1 MAEAE
6 DKIDNEKIK
15 TERSQALREAYQAKE
30 KVNELLNEE
39 KNINKALEQ
48 ALKLKKE
55 ISTQASQAGQNSDKL
70 NELKEQ
76 FIQYRTF
83 EEKLKSDL
91 IQVRASKRDAL
102 KQAKEKEQKAEA
114 LAKREKEALA
124 KREKEALAASSEQP
138 AEPASSEQPAET
150 AAKVSKKN
158 SEEATPVSAAASAA
172 ASISVQPAEPAETA
186 AEVSK
191 KNSEE
196 ATAVLDISELF
207 REPPTAEPASIRR
220 KTTAEAS
227 GSRLW
232 SPGAASSSRQPEA
245 LSSSRFRDF
254 EKVSARRET
263 PSRPA
268 ETDFSYSLSGLS
280 SVVEPVEPVEP
291 PPELPKNATTR
302 EYKQYEED
310 LFCLNYIN
318 TLIKIYKLPDLKS
331 QEKEFEKLYSSTLS
345 DLDIIAEAFKPTEG
359 ESESTYRLHGGAY
372 LNLDEIDINKR
383 IEKITDYKRASFDQF
398 KLSFDK
404 SNIKRH
410 NIELDKDDKNW
421 ILTKFYG
428 ESKNKKHAGTENI
441 EREIFL
447 KMCDKD
453 KITFLLKTL
462 KKLEY
467 LIRYDQIKELL
478 NYFFIRVLKIG
489 TFPRPSH
496 KPPNDNEKK
505 RINNWC
511 DEGKKN
517 LDSYFKICLE
527 FITEKKKTDIINLNN
542 LLAYLTS
549 KSLLSLGILYA
560 TFSICKNILTN
571 KDYNFI
577 IKIKSYF
584 NKTSHLD
591 SNNLCSIFNGLENT
605 NIPACN
611 KYILA
616 CILSTSL
623 KDNGGVLIK
632 DPVVPIESKV
642 PSWSKCK
649 EYLEQSDFWE
659 IANKDIAETPPI
671 IILTVLLVLR
681 FKITETGCKDA
692 DGNSFL
698 EFETV
703 KSWLNDTLLEQLTQ
717 EIPNE
722 DERKKIYNNIK
733 NNTKLIE
740 FLNLYLEAVPHE
752 FLNTNKTLKYCDLQ
766 RINNLKQVPQ
776 YDKNSIRDKLAKA
789 IAKIR
794 IERGLLLPGQ
804 QNQLGGGKNNNNL
817 YFHAISHQ
825 LYNLN
830 KSLNLNKKI
839 QKGGF
844 DENINYEDGSNLQ
857 ISLNYLLNRDDMPS
871 YSTALKGLIDTLI
884 EIQPMTSELKEKLN
898 MLLQETHNNEM
909 KAAGLRVLLAHVIS
923 LNKDNKDI
931 TYDSN
936 TIKKLGDKFGKKIE
950 ASKESVS
957 KTIEILKSNL
967 IPLYNSNTGS
977 NLYFVHNPFLH
988 P

>member
-1 MAEAE
+1 MDVLDDDENIKKIRTEALEAIRISNLAIQEVKQLQEEE
-6 DKIDNEKIK
+6 DKIFKELEK
-15 TERSQALREAYQAKE
+15 AK
-30 KVNELLNEE
+30 
-39 KNINKALEQ
+39 
-48 ALKLKKE
+48 KLKTD
-55 ISTQASQAGQNSDKL
+55 ISTQANNPGIQK
-70 NELKEQ
+70 NEWN
-76 FIQYRTF
+76 
-83 EEKLKSDL
+83 KLKILFDQEDKNIKKLISDL
-91 IQVRASKRDAL
+91 NLVRDSKRDAER
-102 KQAKEKEQKAEA
+102 QAKVKADEGRA
-114 LAKREKEALA
+114 LAKRAKEALA
-124 KREKEALAASSEQP
+124 KREKEAQA
-138 AEPASSEQPAET
+138 ASSEQPAET
-150 AAKVSKKN
+150 AAEVSKKN
-158 SEEATPVSAAASAA
+158 SEKATPVLDISESLREPPTAA